1 MTSLALGAVALS
13 MWVGG
18 LPPVLDVNARDASPP
33 RLAQADA
40 PSAQGVI
47 VLPLLGDATVS
58 LKQAEGVTAQIRRA
72 ITPDVAKLLTSTSG
86 DQKASEGCARDP
98 VCLGRIA
105 DVRGADLIASG
116 LVSPAPDGLKVQL
129 VIAAPKGTVALRRVD
144 ITLQGN
150 DADERRLAR
159 LVRSAFNPDALR
171 GAIVVT
177 GPAGAQVAIDD
188 VAAGTLPLSAPVA
201 NVREGDHVVVV
212 TGAYGSFRRNVGVVH
227 GDTTEV
233 RAVLIDS
240 RDAQVP
246 VAPGATEKQEGIGTD
261 VIVVGSIGA
270 GLLVLGGVAGTLSLL
285 DALEVEERAQ
295 KQNLAF
301 PTDTEL
307 VQRGNILALTAD
319 GLYIAG
325 LAALATAGVLYAL
338 DSP

>member
-1 MTSLALGAVALS
+1 VTTFALAFVLS
-13 MWVGG
+13 MG
-18 LPPVLDVNARDASPP
+18 
-33 RLAQADA
+33 AQADVQ
-40 PSAQGVI
+40 QGVI

-86 DQKASEGCARDP
+86 DQKAAEECARDP

-129 VIAAPKGTVALRRVD
+129 VVAVPKASAALRRVD

-159 LVRSAFNPDALR
+159 LVRSAFNPEALR
-171 GAIVVT
+171 GAILVT
-177 GPAGAQVAIDD
+177 GPEGAKVTIDD
-188 VAAGTLPLSAPVA
+188 VDAGALPMTAPVA

-212 TGAYGSFRRNVGVVH
+212 TGADGAFRRSVGVVH

-240 RDAQVP
+240 RDA
-246 VAPGATEKQEGIGTD
+246 VAPVVPGDKSAEGVGTD
-261 VIVVGSIGA
+261 VIVVGAIGA
-270 GLLVLGGVAGTLSLL
+270 GLVVLGGVAGTLSLL
-285 DALEVEERAQ
+285 DALAVEERAL

-307 VQRGNILALTAD
+307 VQRGNILAWTAN
-319 GLYIAG
+319 GLYVAGIA
-325 LAALATAGVLYAL
+325 AMATAGVLYAL
-338 DSP
+338 ESP